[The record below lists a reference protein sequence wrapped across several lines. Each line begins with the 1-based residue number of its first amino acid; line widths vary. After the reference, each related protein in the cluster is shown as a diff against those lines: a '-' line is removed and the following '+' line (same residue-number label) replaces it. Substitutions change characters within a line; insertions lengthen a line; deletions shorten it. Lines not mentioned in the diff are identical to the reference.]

1 MFDLIVI
8 GGGPAGVTA
17 ALRAR
22 ELGAR
27 VALVERGQLGGT
39 CTNDGCAPTRVL
51 AKTARLLRD
60 TEKFDEYGLEGERPR
75 LNWSRLLTRT
85 HYVVN
90 ALHEKKQLLGHLQA
104 SGVETFV
111 NVGDARFVD
120 ANTLEIGRQA
130 KREFTR
136 IETNLE
142 NNFKEIRA
150 DSRFQSPDSSVL
162 RAEKFIL
169 CAGGHARRLNFPGA
183 DLALTHSDV
192 WTLKKLPKRVA
203 IVGGAATG
211 CQLASVL
218 NQFGAQ
224 VTLLDVAPNILPIED
239 SETSNRMR
247 QEFQARG
254 IETLTSIG
262 GIARI
267 ERDRDVLRLTYLRD
281 ANEISFDVD
290 AVIIAVGWIG
300 NIETLNLDAAGVKTE
315 RGYVVVND
323 ALQTTTP
330 NIFAA
335 GDITGRMMLVQ
346 GATSEAIIAA
356 ENATQS
362 NGGTFSQ
369 SHHSIVPHGGFTDPE
384 YGSVGLTE
392 KQAREK
398 FDCVT
403 ATVTYSEI
411 DRAVID
417 DATNG
422 FCKII
427 VARDTHHILGAHVV
441 GEQALEVIQMVAAAM
456 QANARISDLAR
467 LEIAYPTYCAV
478 VGLAA
483 RRIVRAM
490 GMNAT
495 DAAWRELGTRQSA
508 EWERSEG

>member
-22 ELGAR
+22 ELGAN

-60 TEKFDEYGLEGERPR
+60 AKKFDAYGLEGERPR
-75 LNWSRLLTRT
+75 LNWERLLART

-90 ALHEKKQLLGHLQA
+90 ALHEKKQLIGHLQEA
-104 SGVETFV
+104 GVEIFV
-111 NVGDARFVD
+111 NVGKVGFSDEHTIGFEGNGG
-120 ANTLEIGRQA
+120 NTW
-130 KREFTR
+130 
-136 IETNLE
+136 
-142 NNFKEIRA
+142 
-150 DSRFQSPDSSVL
+150 

-183 DLALTHSDV
+183 ELALTHSNV
-192 WTLKKLPKRVA
+192 WTLKELPKRVA

-218 NQFGAQ
+218 NEFGAQ
-224 VTLLDVAPNILPIED
+224 VTLLDVAPRILPTED
-239 SETSNRMR
+239 SETSNVMR
-247 QEFQARG
+247 QEFAARG
-254 IETLTSIG
+254 IDVITSIQ

-267 ERDRDVLRLTYLRD
+267 RETRNEQVLDYLCD
-281 ANEISFDVD
+281 GQELSLDVD
-290 AVIIAVGWIG
+290 AVIVAVGWVG
-300 NIETLNLDAAGVKTE
+300 NIETLHLDAAGVKTE

-323 ALQTTTP
+323 ALQTTAS

-346 GATSEAIIAA
+346 GATSEALLAA
-356 ENATQS
+356 ENAVHNTS
-362 NGGTFSQ
+362 NE
-369 SHHSIVPHGGFTDPE
+369 SHHVIVPHGGFTDPE

-392 KQAREK
+392 VQARAQT
-398 FDCVT
+398 DCVV
-403 ATVTYSEI
+403 ATVSYGEI

-422 FCKII
+422 FCKLL
-427 VARDTHHILGAHVV
+427 VARDTQQIFGAHVV
-441 GEQALEVIQMVAAAM
+441 GEQALEVIQVVAAAM
-456 QANARISDLAR
+456 QAQARVNDLAR

-483 RRIVRAM
+483 RRIVREL
-490 GMNAT
+490 GTQVT
-495 DAAWRELGTRQSA
+495 DAAWRELGKRQGA
-508 EWERSEG
+508 EWERQDE

>member
-22 ELGAR
+22 ELGAH
-27 VALVERGQLGGT
+27 VALVERGQMGGT

-75 LNWSRLLTRT
+75 LNWERLLART

-104 SGVETFV
+104 AGVETFDNAGAV
-111 NVGDARFVD
+111 KFVD
-120 ANTLEIGRQA
+120 AQT
-130 KREFTR
+130 
-136 IETNLE
+136 IET
-142 NNFKEIRA
+142 
-150 DSRFQSPDSSVL
+150 SPPSPLLKGEGRL
-162 RAEKFIL
+162 RAGKFIL

-183 DLALTHSDV
+183 ELALTHSDV
-192 WTLKKLPKRVA
+192 WTLKKLPRRVA

-218 NQFGAQ
+218 NEFGVH
-224 VTLLDVAPNILPIED
+224 VTLLDVAPRILPTED
-239 SETSNRMR
+239 SETSNVMR
-247 QEFQARG
+247 QGFQARG
-254 IETLTSIG
+254 IQVVTGIG
-262 GIARI
+262 GIA
-267 ERDRDVLRLTYLRD
+267 ELRETRNEKQLVFIRD
-281 ANEISFDVD
+281 AQEIALDVD
-290 AVIIAVGWIG
+290 AVIVAVGWIG

-323 ALQTTTP
+323 ALQTTAS

-356 ENATQS
+356 ENAVRNTS
-362 NGGTFSQ
+362 IE
-369 SHHSIVPHGGFTDPE
+369 SHHTIVPHGGFTDPE

-392 KQAREK
+392 QQARAK
-398 FDCVT
+398 FDCAVST
-403 ATVTYSEI
+403 ALYSEI

-417 DATNG
+417 DETEG
-422 FCKII
+422 FCKLL
-427 VARDTHHILGAHVV
+427 VARETREILGAHVV
-441 GEQALEVIQMVAAAM
+441 GEQALEIIQMVAAAM
-456 QANARISDLAR
+456 QANARVGDLAG
-467 LEIAYPTYCAV
+467 LEIAYPTYAAI

-483 RRIVRAM
+483 RKIVRELGAR
-490 GMNAT
+490 GT
-495 DAAWRELGTRQSA
+495 ETVWRELGKIQGA
-508 EWERSEG
+508 EWERRDR

>member
-27 VALVERGQLGGT
+27 VALVERGLLGGT

-60 TEKFDEYGLEGERPR
+60 TEKFAEYGLEGERPR
-75 LNWSRLLTRT
+75 LNWERLLART

-111 NVGDARFVD
+111 NVGDVKFKNAKTVEYKGNKGTEGY
-120 ANTLEIGRQA
+120 AGTLG
-130 KREFTR
+130 
-136 IETNLE
+136 
-142 NNFKEIRA
+142 
-150 DSRFQSPDSSVL
+150 
-162 RAEKFIL
+162 AEKFIL
-169 CAGGHARRLNFPGA
+169 CAGGHARRLDFPGA
-183 DLALTHSDV
+183 ELALTHSDI
-192 WTLKKLPKRVA
+192 WTLKELPQRVA

-218 NQFGAQ
+218 NEFGAQ
-224 VTLLDVAPNILPIED
+224 VTLLDVAPRILPTED
-239 SETSNRMR
+239 SETSNGMR
-247 QEFQARG
+247 QEFEARG
-254 IETLTSIG
+254 IRVKTGIG
-262 GIARI
+262 GIKEIR
-267 ERDRDVLRLTYLRD
+267 ETRNEKRLVYVREGR
-281 ANEISFDVD
+281 EIFLDMD
-290 AVIIAVGWIG
+290 AVIVAVGWVG
-300 NIETLNLDAAGVKTE
+300 NIESLHLDAAGVKTE

-323 ALQTTTP
+323 ALQTSAP

-346 GATSEAIIAA
+346 GATTEALIAT
-356 ENATQS
+356 ENAVRNS
-362 NGGTFSQ
+362 SAE
-369 SHHSIVPHGGFTDPE
+369 SHHTIVPHGGFTDPE

-392 KQAREK
+392 EQARAK
-398 FDCVT
+398 FECAV
-403 ATVTYSEI
+403 ATVHYAEI

-422 FCKII
+422 FCKLL
-427 VARDTHHILGAHVV
+427 VARETQEILGAHVI
-441 GEQALEVIQMVAAAM
+441 GEQALEVIQVVAAAM
-456 QANARISDLAR
+456 QANARVNDLAR

-478 VGLAA
+478 VGLVA
-483 RRIVRAM
+483 RRIVREL
-490 GMNAT
+490 GMHGTA
-495 DAAWRELGTRQSA
+495 AAWRELGLVRGA
-508 EWERSEG
+508 EWERRDG

>member
-22 ELGAR
+22 ELGAH

-75 LNWSRLLTRT
+75 LNWTRLLKRT

-120 ANTLEIGRQA
+120 AHTLEIGN
-130 KREFTR
+130 RESAR
-136 IETNLE
+136 IGAN
-142 NNFKEIRA
+142 KEYRFAEIGE
-150 DSRFQSPDSSVL
+150 DSRFL
-162 RAEKFIL
+162 KTEKFIL

-183 DLALTHSDV
+183 KLALTHSDV

-218 NQFGAQ
+218 NQFGAE
-224 VTLLDVAPNILPIED
+224 VTLLDVAPRILPTED
-239 SETSNRMR
+239 DETSNRMR

-281 ANEISFDVD
+281 AKEISLDVD

-323 ALQTTTP
+323 ALQTTAS

-346 GATSEAIIAA
+346 GAMSEALVAA
-356 ENATQS
+356 ENATRS
-362 NGGTFSQ
+362 NAETFAASQ
-369 SHHSIVPHGGFTDPE
+369 HTIVPHGGFTDPE

-483 RRIVRAM
+483 RKIVREM
-490 GMNAT
+490 GMSIT
-495 DAAWRELGTRQSA
+495 DAAWRELGKMQSA

>member
-1 MFDLIVI
+1 MFDFIVI

-22 ELGAR
+22 ELGAN

-60 TEKFDEYGLEGERPR
+60 TEKFAEYGLEGERPR
-75 LNWSRLLTRT
+75 LNWESLLART

-120 ANTLEIGRQA
+120 ANTLV
-130 KREFTR
+130 
-136 IETNLE
+136 L
-142 NNFKEIRA
+142 A
-150 DSRFQSPDSSVL
+150 DDTTQ

-183 DLALTHSDV
+183 ELALTHSDV
-192 WTLKKLPKRVA
+192 WTLKELPKRVA

-218 NQFGAQ
+218 NQFGAE

-239 SETSNRMR
+239 SETSNVMR
-247 QEFQARG
+247 QEFELRG
-254 IETLTSIG
+254 IDVVTEIG
-262 GIARI
+262 GIAEIR
-267 ERDRDVLRLTYLRD
+267 ETRNENREARNEKELVYLRD
-281 ANEISFDVD
+281 GQRISLDVD
-290 AVIIAVGWIG
+290 AVIVAVGWIG
-300 NIETLNLDAAGVKTE
+300 NIESLNLDAAGVKTE

-323 ALQTTTP
+323 ALQTTAS

-362 NGGTFSQ
+362 NDGTFFQ
-369 SHHSIVPHGGFTDPE
+369 SRHLIVPHGGFTDPE

-398 FDCVT
+398 FDCAA
-403 ATVTYSEI
+403 ATVMYSEI

-422 FCKII
+422 FCKLL
-427 VARDTHHILGAHVV
+427 VARETQEILGAHVV
-441 GEQALEVIQMVAAAM
+441 GEQALEVIQVVAAAM
-456 QANARISDLAR
+456 QANARVEALAR

-483 RRIVRAM
+483 RRIVREL
-490 GMNAT
+490 GTQVT
-495 DAAWRELGTRQSA
+495 DAAWRELGKMQGA
-508 EWERSEG
+508 EWERKD